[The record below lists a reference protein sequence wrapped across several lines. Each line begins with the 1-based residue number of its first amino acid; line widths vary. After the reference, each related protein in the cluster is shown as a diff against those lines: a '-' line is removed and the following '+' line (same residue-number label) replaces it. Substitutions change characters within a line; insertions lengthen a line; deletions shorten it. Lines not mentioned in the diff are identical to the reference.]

1 MDHVPVHVGQPA
13 VDAVVA
19 DGQLRVVDAEQVQDR
34 GVDVVDLGRV
44 ACGRAACSRTRRSGR
59 S

>member
-1 MDHVPVHVGQPA
+1 MAMHVGQPA

-44 ACGRAACSRTRRSGR
+44 FAVGGL
-59 S
+59 